1 MSFPVFA
8 QARDSIDKAYV
19 ALQNWNTN
27 PANIPLPDVI
37 NTNRPKMT
45 QAQIS
50 AAYLKSIEGNPNI
63 DINKIPKMST
73 RDRIDFELP
82 ITDEKQSNE
91 IIPENQKRQY
101 YGCWRGDWIS
111 LAKEG
116 VESGTHLE
124 LNWIGNLKKN
134 PLACTGDVPQ
144 FIVCSDQY
152 LGETIWSQWIHKDVI
167 LDYRNVTGLYDYGW
181 CLPMRENIE
190 CPTPATEIDD
200 INQQI
205 DATIKQNRLVRIYL
219 NETDLNNYLEFRN
232 KTGELENFNYI
243 LISDKPSTPEIR
255 PAPKN
260 SPEENFGYPFSSDKK
275 DWGAIIASALGG
287 GFGALGVMALGG
299 YGLMKYRAR
308 TAANTPA
315 STATTVPAQV
325 ASSVQNGLSTSP
337 GNSTAPVSNSPTTT
351 TTSAAAVGVSTP
363 PTTTAANSSG
373 ITAQQS
379 SSSSDDDSSS
389 VAIDIEYA
397 KPAGHE
403 DD

>member
-8 QARDSIDKAYV
+8 QARDNIDKAYV

-45 QAQIS
+45 EAQIS

-73 RDRIDFELP
+73 RDRVDFELP
-82 ITDEKQSNE
+82 ITEEKLSKE
-91 IIPENQKRQY
+91 IIPENQKRQRY
-101 YGCWRGDWIS
+101 ACWNGHWYFED
-111 LAKEG
+111 KEA
-116 VESGTHLE
+116 VESSTHLE
-124 LNWIGNLKKN
+124 FNWIGNLKN
-134 PLACTGDVPQ
+134 PRACAGDVPQ
-144 FIVCSDQY
+144 FIICSDQY
-152 LGETIWSQWIHKDVI
+152 LGETIWPAEFHNNVI
-167 LDYRNVTGLYDYGW
+167 LDYRNVTRLYTNGW
-181 CLPMRENIE
+181 CHPMWQYIE

-205 DATIKQNRLVRIYL
+205 DATIKQNLLVRIYL

-232 KTGELENFNYI
+232 ETGELENFNYI
-243 LISDKPSTPEIR
+243 LISDKPSTPEIP

-260 SPEENFGYPFSSDKK
+260 SPEENFGYLFSSDKK
-275 DWGAIIASALGG
+275 DWGAIIAGAVGG
-287 GFGALGVMALGG
+287 GIGVLGVMALAG

-315 STATTVPAQV
+315 STTTTVPAQV

-337 GNSTAPVSNSPTTT
+337 SNATAPVSNNPTTT
-351 TTSAAAVGVSTP
+351 ATAAAAVGVSTP

-373 ITAQQS
+373 ITAQQF

-389 VAIDIEYA
+389 VAIEIP
-397 KPAGHE
+397 PAGHE

>member
-91 IIPENQKRQY
+91 ITPENQKRQIY
-101 YGCWRGDWIS
+101 ACWNGHWYFQD
-111 LAKEG
+111 KEA
-116 VESGTHLE
+116 VESSTHLE
-124 LNWIGNLKKN
+124 FNWIGNLKN
-134 PLACTGDVPQ
+134 PRACAGDVPQ
-144 FIVCSDQY
+144 FIICSDQY
-152 LGETIWSQWIHKDVI
+152 LGETIWPAEFHNNVI
-167 LDYRNVTGLYDYGW
+167 LDYRNVTRLYTNGW
-181 CLPMRENIE
+181 CHPMWQDLI

-232 KTGELENFNYI
+232 ETGELENFNYI
-243 LISDKPSTPEIR
+243 LISDKPSTPEIP

>member
-1 MSFPVFA
+1 MSFPVLA
-8 QARDSIDKAYV
+8 QARDSLNKAYV
-19 ALQNWNTN
+19 AVQNWNTN
-27 PANIPLPDVI
+27 PAHIPLPDTI
-37 NTNRPKMT
+37 NTKRRHLT
-45 QAQIS
+45 HEQI
-50 AAYLKSIEGNPNI
+50 AARYLKSIEGNTDI

-73 RDRIDFELP
+73 RNRIDFELP
-82 ITDEKQSNE
+82 ITDEKLSNE
-91 IIPENQKRQY
+91 ITPENQKRQIY
-101 YGCWRGDWIS
+101 ACWKGHWYFE
-111 LAKEG
+111 AKEG

-124 LNWIGNLKKN
+124 FNWIGNLKN
-134 PLACTGDVPQ
+134 PHACTDGTSQ

-152 LGETIWSQWIHKDVI
+152 LGETIRPQWIHNDVI
-167 LDYRNVTGLYDYGW
+167 LDYRNVTSLYNDYGW
-181 CLPMRENIE
+181 CLPMWEYLE

-205 DATIKQNRLVRIYL
+205 DTTIKQNRQVRIYL

-232 KTGELENFNYI
+232 ETGELENFNYI
-243 LISDKPSTPEIR
+243 LISDKPSTPEKP
-255 PAPKN
+255 PAPEN
-260 SPEENFGYPFSSDKK
+260 SPEENFGYPFSPDKK
-275 DWGAIIASALGG
+275 DWGAIIAGAVGG
-287 GFGALGVMALGG
+287 GFAALGVMALGG

-315 STATTVPAQV
+315 STTTTVPAHVV
-325 ASSVQNGLSTSP
+325 ASVQTGLSTSP

-389 VAIDIEYA
+389 VAIDIP
-397 KPAGHE
+397 PAGHE